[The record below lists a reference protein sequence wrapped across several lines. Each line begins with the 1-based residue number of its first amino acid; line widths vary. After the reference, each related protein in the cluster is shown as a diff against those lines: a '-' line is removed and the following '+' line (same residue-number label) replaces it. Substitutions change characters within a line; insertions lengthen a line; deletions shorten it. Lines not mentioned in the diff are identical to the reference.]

1 MILYGYG
8 CQKGNGT
15 WGAAETETEIEIN
28 TVVTIYAE
36 THLGKKLIDI

>member
-1 MILYGYG
+1 MVTVAR
-8 CQKGNGT
+8 KGTGRG
-15 WGAAETETEIEIN
+15 GAAETETEIEIN